1 MKKHNLFK
9 VVGITILVT
18 VLLTWI
24 LPTTYYQYSL
34 VSDGTRSQVGLFDLF
49 NYPVTALSYFGYIAF
64 FVLAIG
70 AFYGIL
76 NSIIYSSNRWIL
88 WSST

>member
-9 VVGITILVT
+9 IVGITILVT

-34 VSDGTRSQVGLFDLF
+34 VSEGTRSPVGLFDII
-49 NYPVTALSYFGYIAF
+49 NYPCLALSYFENR
-64 FVLAIG
+64 VL
-70 AFYGIL
+70 
-76 NSIIYSSNRWIL
+76 
-88 WSST
+88 

>member
-34 VSDGTRSQVGLFDLF
+34 VSDGTRSQVGLFYTKYGQEIHIGIKGESDLHG
-49 NYPVTALSYFGYIAF
+49 NRRRWKS
-64 FVLAIG
+64 
-70 AFYGIL
+70 IL
-76 NSIIYSSNRWIL
+76 LRDKICWD
-88 WSST
+88 